1 MHERNLLIAMIVG
14 TFIPMANP
22 MIPLGE
28 TLKKREVVERVT
40 GQQITT
46 QILSFLFRLFS

>member
-22 MIPLGE
+22 MIRLGE
-28 TLKKREVVERVT
+28 TLKNREVVDCVT
-40 GQQITT
+40 GQHITT
-46 QILSFLFRLFS
+46 QILNIPC